1 MNQFVPAIDA
11 SPNFSLYDLSQRS
24 QRPFR
29 RANNRL
35 YGKMHEDEQYDYDC
49 MGVELDM
56 AMDAIRGA
64 GGASDHTAHIL
75 DEAINQLNE
84 ATSD

>member
-1 MNQFVPAIDA
+1 
-11 SPNFSLYDLSQRS
+11 
-24 QRPFR
+24 
-29 RANNRL
+29 
-35 YGKMHEDEQYDYDC
+35 MHEDEQYDYDC